1 MKINFNNFE
10 RMVSLMD
17 EHEKY
22 PEYMWGENEKGEV
35 TWASINEDSI
45 TMYTA
50 QHNNRTRVNVCW
62 RNGTKEEYFIE

>member
-1 MKINFNNFE
+1 MEINFKNLKEMRILIDN
-10 RMVSLMD
+10 
-17 EHEKY
+17 HTKY
-22 PEYMWGENEKGEV
+22 PEYMWGKNEKGEV

-62 RNGTKEEYFIE
+62 RDGTKEEYFIE